1 MMIDDDENDDD
12 DVDQPT
18 VDAGHDKGFAGN
30 VETPAATFSS
40 HHLSIVVLHFF
51 HLSPYN
57 FGYFSTFFENSEWNC
72 QKLKLLINA
81 RFLC

>member
-40 HHLSIVVLHFF
+40 HHLSIPVLPFF
-51 HLSPYN
+51 TCHLIILD
-57 FGYFSTFFENSEWNC
+57 TFRPF
-72 QKLKLLINA
+72 LKIQNGTVKN
-81 RFLC
+81 